1 MENTQETNIS
11 QSASSNTP
19 SLGGKVA
26 ITIILTILLLG
37 AFYYFFAIKKT
48 APEAPLVPQQETSES
63 LSTELD
69 STTNVDLDA
78 DLKAI
83 EESFN

>member
-1 MENTQETNIS
+1 MENTPQTTVGEGTQDTHS
-11 QSASSNTP
+11 

-26 ITIILTILLLG
+26 IVIILLILLVG
-37 AFYYFFAIKKT
+37 AYFYFFLMKKPANET
-48 APEAPLVPQQETSES
+48 MTPKQETTES